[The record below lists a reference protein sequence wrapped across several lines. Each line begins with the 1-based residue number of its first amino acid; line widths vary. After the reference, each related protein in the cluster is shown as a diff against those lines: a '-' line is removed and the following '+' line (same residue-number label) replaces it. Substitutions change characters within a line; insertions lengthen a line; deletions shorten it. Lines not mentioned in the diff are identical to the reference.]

1 MTNPFNLPETK
12 FVPDVDEKPITLAKM
27 KKIIEW
33 TNEYNLKCR
42 LGAAQDDDGNPI
54 PAQYLGRNRY
64 WMSYGEGQDEAVGPY
79 SMISVY
85 DLNPSAPDSRTL
97 LVRYRITDSRGNL
110 VQTAAQAA
118 KHIQACRL
126 EAERK
131 EAMARKDP
139 KLNESVN
146 IHMPAIYK
154 PVKAIQKVDG
164 YEYRV

>member
-1 MTNPFNLPETK
+1 MNNPFNLPESK
-12 FVPDVDEKPITLAKM
+12 FIPEVDELPITLAKM

-42 LGAAQDDDGNPI
+42 LGAAQDADGNPI
-54 PAQYLGRNRY
+54 PVQYLGRNRY
-64 WMSYGEGQDEAVGPY
+64 WISYGEGSDEAVGPY
-79 SMISVY
+79 SLISVY
-85 DLNPSAPDSRTL
+85 DLDPSAIESRTL

-110 VQTAAQAA
+110 VQTAAQAQ
-118 KHIQACRL
+118 KHIRACRL

-131 EAMARKDP
+131 EAMAKKDP

-154 PVKAIQKVDG
+154 PEKAIEKVQ
-164 YEYRV
+164 RL